1 MFLTQILT
9 GVVLFLGESLIIG
22 AEMWAAK
29 NFQNSPRPEH
39 LILTAFVIAV
49 IGVALLVYGYTWGY
63 QAFKNI
69 WIVTAL
75 SVAGILI
82 VEPLIAWFLFQ
93 EIPTKGALIGFIL
106 GVVGLI
112 STVTIR

>member
-1 MFLTQILT
+1 MFLAQILT
-9 GVVLFLGESLIIG
+9 GLALFIGEALIIG

-29 NFQNSPRPEH
+29 NFEHSNRPEY
-39 LILTAFVIAV
+39 LILTAFVISV
-49 IGVALLVYGYTWGY
+49 IGAGLLVYGYVWGY

-106 GVVGLI
+106 GVLGLI
-112 STVTIR
+112 STLTIR

>member
-1 MFLTQILT
+1 MLLAQILT
-9 GVVLFLGESLIIG
+9 GAALFLGESLIIG

-29 NFQNSPRPEH
+29 NFQNSVRPEA
-39 LILTAFVIAV
+39 LAMTAFVISV
-49 IGVALLVYGYTWGY
+49 IGVALLVYGYMWGY

-82 VEPLIAWFLFQ
+82 VEPLIAWLLFQ
-93 EIPTKGALIGFIL
+93 EMPTRGALIGFSL

-112 STVTIR
+112 TTTTVK

>member
-1 MFLTQILT
+1 MLLAQILT
-9 GVVLFLGESLIIG
+9 GLALFLGESLIIG

-29 NFQNSPRPEH
+29 NFQNSAKPET
-39 LILTAFVIAV
+39 LVITAFAISVV
-49 IGVALLVYGYTWGY
+49 GVALLVYGYTWGY

-82 VEPLIAWFLFQ
+82 VEPLIAWFLFR
-93 EIPTKGALIGFIL
+93 EIPTTGALIGFAL
-106 GVVGLI
+106 GVVGL
-112 STVTIR
+112 VTTTTI

>member
-1 MFLTQILT
+1 MLLAQILT
-9 GVVLFLGESLIIG
+9 GLALFLGESLIIG

-29 NFQNSPRPEH
+29 NFQQSARPEV
-39 LILTAFVIAV
+39 LIITAFLISI
-49 IGVALLVYGYTWGY
+49 IGVALLVYGYTYGY
-63 QAFKNI
+63 QAYKNI

-93 EIPTKGALIGFIL
+93 EIPTRGALIGFSL

-112 STVTIR
+112 TTTTIR